1 MQVAVFADEFAGIGF
16 YQPFAQA
23 KAPIQVRGQPVDLV
37 LQLLNLFASLR
48 PITLADLTGLR
59 TLRRTSEGIPNVSV
73 HRMERMFTK
82 NGP

>member
-1 MQVAVFADEFAGIGF
+1 MQVAIFTDEYAGIGF
-16 YQPFAQA
+16 DQPFAQS
-23 KAPIQVRGQPVDLV
+23 KTPIQVRGQAVDLV

-48 PITLADLTGLR
+48 PITLADLTSLR

-73 HRMERMFTK
+73 HRMERMLAK